1 MQRFAR
7 WVLGYHGWTKELAER
22 LSKSLAVMDVW
33 EPARRLRYQIR
44 LGVKNREVRF
54 TRSFGGDALPEP
66 DSVPALE
73 IPASEDRSLVRL
85 LYVLEG
91 ADDICL
97 DGPTARSIVGS
108 ARIPDLVR
116 VLKQAVR
123 AGYANRTDAAE
134 LSETDEDVIVGIK
147 LTELGRLYLQ
157 RVLLRDEL
165 RGTPA
170 P

>member
-1 MQRFAR
+1 MGFDSDQA
-7 WVLGYHGWTKELAER
+7 KLAAR
-22 LSKSLAVMDVW
+22 LSKSLAVMDIW

-73 IPASEDRSLVRL
+73 IPASEDKSLVRL

-91 ADDICL
+91 ADDVCL

-123 AGYANRTDAAE
+123 AGYA
-134 LSETDEDVIVGIK
+134 S
-147 LTELGRLYLQ
+147 
-157 RVLLRDEL
+157 
-165 RGTPA
+165 
-170 P
+170 